1 MFQTKNK
8 SIETIYFSK
17 ILSIDPLPT
26 GIDTPS
32 SQDGKYFDELTLAI
46 VAFSNHKVSTTVEI
60 SDQTTVVDTDVYYSH
75 ESINVSDDATI
86 GDTTKKIFLLGQF
99 EGKLSSVDK
108 KKSGKVF
115 TIKYEYNTSEH
126 WSIEEFAYYSS

>member
-1 MFQTKNK
+1 MEALLMKFPNIYINIHNLGAVINMLQTKNK

-86 GDTTKKIFLLGQF
+86 GDTTKKSFC
-99 EGKLSSVDK
+99 
-108 KKSGKVF
+108 
-115 TIKYEYNTSEH
+115 
-126 WSIEEFAYYSS
+126 